1 MRDDFAIFILSHG
14 RPEVKTLDTLLHS
27 CNYTGKYYIF
37 IDDEDDTA
45 DEYKRLYGDHIIQF
59 SKKAMVGTFDLFDNL
74 EQRNTVNFARNMCF
88 RKARELGLK
97 YFAEFDDD
105 YWYFTYRYVG
115 RNDDDTDYAL
125 RTSHIKNF
133 DEVCEALV
141 EFLDTSGARCIAMA
155 QNGEMIGGLKGA
167 VWTDHIRRK
176 SMNTFFFKVT
186 DDPKDDVWFVG
197 RMNDDVNT
205 YTRGGILGEYWCQN
219 SRLNVCQGITQENK
233 AGLTDMY
240 KQLGTYSKSFYTV
253 MLSPSS
259 VKCAVLGYGSGGR
272 IHHRIDW
279 NKTVPK
285 LLNEAWKKK

>member
-14 RPEVKTLDTLLHS
+14 RPEVKTLETMLA

-45 DEYKRLYGDHIIQF
+45 DEYKEKYGEHIIQF
-59 SKKAMVGTFDLFDNL
+59 SKKPMVGTFDLFDNL

-88 RKARELGLK
+88 RKARELGIK

-105 YWYFTYRYVG
+105 YTYFTYRYL
-115 RNDDDTDYAL
+115 DDGENGPG
-125 RTSHIKNF
+125 TSLKTLKIKDF
-133 DEVCEALV
+133 DGVCEAMI

-155 QNGEMIGGLKGA
+155 QNGEMQGGAEGR
-167 VWTDHIRRK
+167 VWNFHARRK

-186 DDPKDDVWFVG
+186 DNPEEDVWFIG
-197 RMNDDVNT
+197 RLNDDVNT
-205 YTRGGILGEYWCQN
+205 YTSGGIHGELWYQN
-219 SRLNVCQGITQENK
+219 ARLNVTQEITQKNK
-233 AGLTDMY
+233 SGLTDMY

-259 VKCAVLGYGSGGR
+259 VKVGVLGYGESGGR
-272 IHHRIDW
+272 MHHRIFWDY
-279 NKTVPK
+279 TVPMV
-285 LLNEAWKKK
+285 LNEKWKKK